1 MAAPK
6 LVSSGCFASNGFVF
20 VIGGSIDQICERYNS
35 EADMWQQIPT
45 FKDNVAL
52 GNGLFSY
59 AMCMIK

>member
-52 GNGLFSY
+52 EYRF
-59 AMCMIK
+59 